1 MKREV
6 YKTFRVNEEEDKII
20 REKAERC
27 NLSQAALIRMLALGF
42 IPGEAP
48 PEEFY
53 EKMDELNREGVKLE
67 RLVAKANAMGFTDR
81 EELKKVFERID
92 ELTSEIKQRFTR
104 SDDKPPEGV
113 NADE

>member
-67 RLVAKANAMGFTDR
+67 RLVAKANAMGFTDC

-92 ELTSEIKQRFTR
+92 ELTMEIKQRFTR
-104 SDDKPPEGV
+104 SDDKPPEEV

>member
-27 NLSQAALIRMLALGF
+27 NLSQAALIRMLVMGF

-48 PEEFY
+48 PDKFY
-53 EKMDELNREGVKLE
+53 EKMDELNREGVKFE
-67 RLVAKANAMGFTDR
+67 RLVAKLNTLGFTEQ
-81 EELKKVFERID
+81 EELNKIIDRIGEIAWEIRRD
-92 ELTSEIKQRFTR
+92 ILQNNDDSE
-104 SDDKPPEGV
+104 E
-113 NADE
+113 E

>member
-1 MKREV
+1 MKRNI
-6 YKTFRVNEEEDKII
+6 YKSFMVNEKENEMLK
-20 REKAERC
+20 RKAEKC
-27 NLSQAALIRMLALGF
+27 NLSEAATIRMLVLGF

-53 EKMDELNREGVKLE
+53 EKMDELNHEGIKLK
-67 RLVAKANAMGFTDR
+67 RLVARANTFGFTDND
-81 EELKKVFERID
+81 ELNKVIARID
-92 ELTSEIKQRFTR
+92 ELTMEIKRKFTM

>member
-53 EKMDELNREGVKLE
+53 EKMDEFNREGIKLK
-67 RLVAKANAMGFTDR
+67 RLVARANTFGFTDND
-81 EELKKVFERID
+81 ELNKVIARID
-92 ELTSEIKQRFTR
+92 ELTLEIKRRFTKQE
-104 SDDKPPEGV
+104 DKPPEEV
-113 NADE
+113 NADA